1 MQYTLHVYACCMS
14 AILQSKPNH
23 GISLFPEVRLRAR
36 EEGNRVVP
44 TKVAVCEKSRAAAE
58 ENSLRHS
65 IRSATLPFQRMNTAF
80 RIGEQ
85 LFFFLSFFAVKCESG
100 RQREADSKAKTERHS
115 MSGPDELGTSA
126 SVKLAACEPLAAA
139 MEALNGKAA
148 GSKQDK
154 RGGKPSLVFVAPLS
168 I

>member
-1 MQYTLHVYACCMS
+1 MQYTLNVYACCMS

-23 GISLFPEVRLRAR
+23 GISLFSQVRLRAR

-44 TKVAVCEKSRAAAE
+44 TKGAVCKMSRAVAE

-85 LFFFLSFFAVKCESG
+85 LSLFLLQNANLADSENQIA
-100 RQREADSKAKTERHS
+100 RQRWNVILCQGR
-115 MSGPDELGTSA
+115 MS
-126 SVKLAACEPLAAA
+126 
-139 MEALNGKAA
+139 
-148 GSKQDK
+148 
-154 RGGKPSLVFVAPLS
+154 
-168 I
+168 